1 MDEVMPMGSDA
12 ERVEDLEEALT
23 KIEQWAAAYPL
34 DIFPEPDWP
43 KVAETLHAAGLSLD
57 QVSASC
63 MRHVARGM
71 GKIASTA
78 LSADGDRNA

>member
-1 MDEVMPMGSDA
+1 MGSDA
-12 ERVEDLEEALT
+12 ERVEDLEEALI
-23 KIEQWAAAYPL
+23 KIEQWAAAYPI
-34 DIFPEPDWP
+34 DAFPEPDWP
-43 KVAETLHAAGLSLD
+43 KVAEALLAAGLSLD

-78 LSADGDRNA
+78 LSASAEPK